1 MKRKKRKH
9 NKRGQHAYDTE
20 MADKEKETNISTE
33 MTDEQFLLEIEQYNK
48 KLKEYECHAKD
59 KEVQNSIEDDSK
71 LESYHIHKIID
82 DWKEE
87 LTTEKTKVLSR
98 NDIFLNLYKKT

>member
-1 MKRKKRKH
+1 MKLDGVGPVDNR
-9 NKRGQHAYDTE
+9 Q
-20 MADKEKETNISTE
+20 
-33 MTDEQFLLEIEQYNK
+33 IEQCTK
-48 KLKEYECHAKD
+48 KLKEYERHAKD

-71 LESYHIHKIID
+71 LEIDHLHKIID

-98 NDIFLNLYKKT
+98 NDIFLNL